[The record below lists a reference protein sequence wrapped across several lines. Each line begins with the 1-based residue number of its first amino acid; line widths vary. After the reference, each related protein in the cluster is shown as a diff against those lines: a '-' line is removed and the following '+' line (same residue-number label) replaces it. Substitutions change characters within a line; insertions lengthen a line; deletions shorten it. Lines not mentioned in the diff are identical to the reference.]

1 MFCSRSVVIVSLAA
15 LALTACGKKGDPL
28 PPLRTIPAAVQDL
41 AVRQQGEVLYL
52 EMAYPNT
59 TMSGEALPGV
69 AKVEVLELA
78 RPAPAAGF
86 EVEVQPRE
94 FAAAAQPTAEFAGE
108 RLAAGTLGDRLSL
121 SLPLSDLSAEPTEAR
136 VFGTRV
142 TATNGEAS
150 GLSNLVVLVPRQ
162 PPEPPGDLSLI
173 PGADGIEVRWQPAVA
188 PDAADAAD
196 AEGFNIYRRDARNRS
211 YGARLQGVGPEV
223 DRFTDRSARF
233 GQRYIYTVTTVAQA
247 QPLIESGVGG
257 EAEVFYQDRF
267 PPTAP
272 TGLVALTEASRVR
285 LRWDAGTEADI
296 AGYNVYRKGQN
307 DFVRLTRAPV
317 QEQEYIDERV
327 RTGSTYVY
335 RVTAVDAQ
343 GNESDAGTEVT
354 TTLR

>member
-1 MFCSRSVVIVSLAA
+1 MFSSRSVVIVSLAA

-28 PPLRTIPAAVQDL
+28 PPLRAIPAPVQDL

-52 EMAYPNT
+52 EMAYPNIT
-59 TMSGEALPGV
+59 LSGEALPGV

-86 EVEVQPRE
+86 KVEVQPRE
-94 FAAAAQPTAEFAGE
+94 FAAAAQPSSEFAGE
-108 RLAAGTLGDRLSL
+108 RLAAAIQGDRLSL

-150 GLSNLVVLVPRQ
+150 GLSNLVALVPRQ
-162 PPEPPGDLSLI
+162 PPKPPGDLSLI
-173 PGADGIEVRWQPAVA
+173 PGADGIEVRWQ
-188 PDAADAAD
+188 AATTDEATGGPV
-196 AEGFNIYRRDARNRS
+196 GFHLYRRDARSRT
-211 YGARLQGVGPEV
+211 YGPPLQGVAPEA
-223 DRFTDRSARF
+223 DRFTDRSAHF
-233 GQRYIYTVTTVAQA
+233 GQRYIYTVTTVAQKE
-247 QPLIESGVGG
+247 PLIESGVGG

-267 PPTAP
+267 PPAAP
-272 TGLVALTEASRVR
+272 AGLVALTEASRVR
-285 LRWDAGTEADI
+285 LRWDANPEADI
-296 AGYNVYRKGQN
+296 AGYHLYRKGQN

-317 QEQEYIDERV
+317 EEQEYVDERV

-343 GNESDAGTEVT
+343 GNESDAGIEVT